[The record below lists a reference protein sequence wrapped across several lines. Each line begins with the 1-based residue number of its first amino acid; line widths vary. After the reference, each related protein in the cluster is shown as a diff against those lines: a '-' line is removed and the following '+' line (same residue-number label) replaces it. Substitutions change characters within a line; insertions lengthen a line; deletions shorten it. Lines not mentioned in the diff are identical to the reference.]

1 MNGKN
6 SMMDEAISL
15 EELLESRD
23 RRWATER
30 HLLGLDAEECAPTLV
45 VKESSSAVKGLSSAG
60 KGLSSADKGH
70 SSTSAE
76 FSSAVTKSAFA
87 LTETS
92 SVTSPQIADVENDS
106 PRRVEIVLTVV
117 MPGRVKRNA
126 WSLTV
131 ARAAVE
137 TIVGATGEKPVMERD
152 LRTGFEGYWLV
163 EGDAMEIK
171 RRMCGIESS
180 HILGRLFDID
190 VLRPDATPISRQEVG
205 LAPRRCLIC
214 GREAR
219 HCMRSRAHSQEEI
232 MKKIAEIIEEY
243 KRQRVKSDGLSAE

>member
-1 MNGKN
+1 
-6 SMMDEAISL
+6 MMDEAINL

-23 RRWATER
+23 RRWTTER
-30 HLLGLDAEECAPTLV
+30 YLLGLHTEGYAPTSV
-45 VKESSSAVKGLSSAG
+45 DKGLSSAATR
-60 KGLSSADKGH
+60 LSSADKGH
-70 SSTSAE
+70 SSTAAE
-76 FSSAVTKSAFA
+76 LSSAVTKSGFA

-92 SVTSPQIADVENDS
+92 SVTSPQIVDVEYNS
-106 PRRVEIVLTVV
+106 SRCVEIVLTVV

-137 TIVGATGEKPVMERD
+137 AIVGVTGEKPVMERD
-152 LRTGFEGYWLV
+152 LRTGFEGYWIV

-205 LAPRRCLIC
+205 LTPRRCLIC

-243 KRQRVKSDGLSAE
+243 KRQRVKSDGLFVE

>member
-1 MNGKN
+1 MT
-6 SMMDEAISL
+6 D
-15 EELLESRD
+15 D
-23 RRWATER
+23 
-30 HLLGLDAEECAPTLV
+30 
-45 VKESSSAVKGLSSAG
+45 
-60 KGLSSADKGH
+60 GLSSADKHLSLTDKGY
-70 SSTSAE
+70 SSTAAGL
-76 FSSAVTKSAFA
+76 SSAVARSPFA

-92 SVTSPQIADVENDS
+92 SATSPQTADVESNS
-106 PRRVEIVLTVV
+106 LRRVEIVLTVV

-137 TIVGATGEKPVMERD
+137 AIVGATGEKPVMERD

-171 RRMCGIESS
+171 RRMCVIESS

-205 LAPRRCLIC
+205 LTPRRCLIC
-214 GREAR
+214 GSIHLYHLPKSIE
-219 HCMRSRAHSQEEI
+219 RSFYSFS
-232 MKKIAEIIEEY
+232 KKYTCNIIRTIWQKILKY
-243 KRQRVKSDGLSAE
+243 IKYTYIL

>member
-6 SMMDEAISL
+6 FMMDEAITL

-23 RRWATER
+23 RRWTTER
-30 HLLGLDAEECAPTLV
+30 YLLGLHTEGYSPTMAVRGL
-45 VKESSSAVKGLSSAG
+45 SSTDDGLSSAG

-76 FSSAVTKSAFA
+76 LSSAVTKSAFA

-92 SVTSPQIADVENDS
+92 SVTSPQTADVESNS
-106 PRRVEIVLTVV
+106 LRRVEIVLTVV

-137 TIVGATGEKPVMERD
+137 AIVGATGEKPVMERD

-205 LAPRRCLIC
+205 LTPRRCLIC

>member
-1 MNGKN
+1 MNEKN
-6 SMMDEAISL
+6 FMMDEAITL

-45 VKESSSAVKGLSSAG
+45 VKELSSAG

-76 FSSAVTKSAFA
+76 LSSAVTKSAFA

-92 SVTSPQIADVENDS
+92 SVTSPLTADVENDS

-126 WSLTV
+126 WSMTV

-137 TIVGATGEKPVMERD
+137 AIVGVTGEKPVMERD
-152 LRTGFEGYWLV
+152 LRTGYEAYWLV

-205 LAPRRCLIC
+205 
-214 GREAR
+214 
-219 HCMRSRAHSQEEI
+219 
-232 MKKIAEIIEEY
+232 
-243 KRQRVKSDGLSAE
+243 

>member
-1 MNGKN
+1 
-6 SMMDEAISL
+6 MMDEAITL

-23 RRWATER
+23 RRWTTER
-30 HLLGLDAEECAPTLV
+30 YLLGLHTEGYAPTSV
-45 VKESSSAVKGLSSAG
+45 DKGLSSAATR
-60 KGLSSADKGH
+60 LYSADKGH
-70 SSTSAE
+70 SSTAAE
-76 FSSAVTKSAFA
+76 LSSAVTKSGFA

-92 SVTSPQIADVENDS
+92 SVTSPQIVDVEYNS
-106 PRRVEIVLTVV
+106 SRHVEIVLTVV

-137 TIVGATGEKPVMERD
+137 AIVGVTGEKPVMERD
-152 LRTGFEGYWLV
+152 LRTGFEGYWIV

-180 HILGRLFDID
+180 HILGRLFYID

-205 LAPRRCLIC
+205 LTPRRCLIC

-219 HCMRSRAHSQEEI
+219 HCMRIRAHSQEEI

-243 KRQRVKSDGLSAE
+243 KRQRVKNDGLFVE

>member
-1 MNGKN
+1 MNGEN
-6 SMMDEAISL
+6 FMMDEAITL

-30 HLLGLDAEECAPTLV
+30 HLLGLDAEGYAPTSV
-45 VKESSSAVKGLSSAG
+45 DKGLSSAATR
-60 KGLSSADKGH
+60 LSSADKGYY
-70 SSTSAE
+70 STAAGL
-76 FSSAVTKSAFA
+76 SSAVARLPFA

-92 SVTSPQIADVENDS
+92 SATSPQTADVESNS
-106 PRRVEIVLTVV
+106 LRRVEIVLTVV

-205 LAPRRCLIC
+205 LTPRRCLIC

-243 KRQRVKSDGLSAE
+243 KRQRVKSDGLFDER